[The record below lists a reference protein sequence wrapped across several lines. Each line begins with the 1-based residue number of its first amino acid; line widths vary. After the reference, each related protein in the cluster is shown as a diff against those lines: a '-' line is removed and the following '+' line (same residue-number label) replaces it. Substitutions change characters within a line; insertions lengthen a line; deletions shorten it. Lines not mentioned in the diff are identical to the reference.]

1 MRVVMAISRI
11 FFSDLKSSK
20 CFYVVEP
27 GLLRFWD
34 ARNVK
39 RGGELMWIDT
49 LLMDVNDLSPHIS
62 LTLSRSI
69 EGSINRDIDF
79 RSDEDH
85 PNDDMTGAVNPS
97 MDSNPI
103 VNNIGPDN
111 TNQCDTTATIEG
123 CS

>member
-49 LLMDVNDLSPHIS
+49 LLMDVNS
-62 LTLSRSI
+62 
-69 EGSINRDIDF
+69 G
-79 RSDEDH
+79 EDH

-111 TNQCDTTATIEG
+111 TNQCDTAATIEG

>member
-1 MRVVMAISRI
+1 MAR
-11 FFSDLKSSK
+11 FHFSWGDADYHHETLDNLKIAD
-20 CFYVVEP
+20 P
-27 GLLRFWD
+27 
-34 ARNVK
+34 
-39 RGGELMWIDT
+39 
-49 LLMDVNDLSPHIS
+49 SPHIS

-79 RSDEDH
+79 RSGEDH